1 MLGLKAS
8 TWLSVLTALLVT
20 FLAASAFVLSYDALR
35 SLSADN
41 GFEGWRSY
49 LWPLTL
55 DAVMIVSVLSVIRA
69 NVVRDK
75 AWLPWC
81 MVGGFTIASI
91 AYNIIHAAPNL
102 LARSIASLPP
112 LVVFLSLEMLSGQLR
127 SAVRKADREFRK
139 QQREESEQVQS
150 EEQTRFPAPVE
161 HAREQRTLG
170 KEAAVNLMLNFFQ
183 SHPNASHSEAAE
195 ACNRS
200 RSWVTNTLG
209 DLEQEGLVKRD
220 GSGVEVLVLD

>member
-8 TWLSVLTALLVT
+8 TWLSVLTAMLVT
-20 FLAASAFVLSYDALR
+20 FLACSAFVLSYDALR

-41 GFEGWRSY
+41 GFDGWRSY

-75 AWLPWC
+75 SWLAWC
-81 MVGGFTIASI
+81 MVGGFTVASI
-91 AYNIIHAAPNL
+91 AYNIIHASPNL

-112 LVVFLSLEMLSGQLR
+112 LVVFLSLEMLSGQIR
-127 SAVRKADREFRK
+127 ETVKRADREFK
-139 QQREESEQVQS
+139 KAQREESEPVS
-150 EEQTRFPAPVE
+150 TETGTGFPMPIEQ
-161 HAREQRTLG
+161 ARQQRTLG
-170 KEAAVNLMLNFFQ
+170 KQAAVNLMLNFF
-183 SHPNASHSEAAE
+183 SDNPNASHSEAAT

-209 DLEQEGLVKRD
+209 DLEDEGLVKRD
-220 GSGVEVLVLD
+220 GQGVEVLIHD

>member
-1 MLGLKAS
+1 ML
-8 TWLSVLTALLVT
+8 VM

-41 GFEGWRSY
+41 GFDGWRSF

-75 AWLPWC
+75 VWLPWC
-81 MVGGFTIASI
+81 MVLGFTIASI
-91 AYNIIHAAPNL
+91 SYNIIHASPNL

-112 LVVFLSLEMLSGQLR
+112 LVVFLSLEMLSGQIR
-127 SAVRKADREFRK
+127 ESVKRADREFK
-139 QQREESEQVQS
+139 KAQRDEPQQVQTV
-150 EEQTRFPAPVE
+150 EKTGFPMAIDQ
-161 HAREQRTLG
+161 AREQRTLG
-170 KEAAVNLMLNFFQ
+170 KQAAVNVMLNFF
-183 SHPNASHSEAAE
+183 SDNPNASHSEAAK
-195 ACNRS
+195 ACDRS

-209 DLEQEGLVKRD
+209 DLEQEGLVRRD
-220 GSGVEVLVLD
+220 GQGVEVLS